1 MSALSIQPTYPIF
14 TETDGQPLEN
24 GYIWIGTVNLD
35 PQVNPINVYWD
46 ASLTQLAAQPI
57 RTECGYPVNNGTP
70 ARLYVNSDYSIRVM
84 NKNGS
89 VVYSAP
95 EALERY
101 SGIVISEL
109 SGSEVSFLQSGA
121 GAVQT
126 DIQTKAREWVSPHD
140 FGAVGD
146 ADASG
151 VFGTNDSAAFALLEA
166 AFTGVAVNLQ
176 GKIYLVNSPIPHA
189 NQYFNGSFVVA
200 AATTDDQPVLA
211 AFGRDSLKSN
221 TFVPRQFP
229 SSTLTWAAGNYNTA
243 FGADTMVNNTT
254 GRRNTAI
261 GANAFNQNSAGF
273 YNTVVG
279 AWAAYSNTIGNYN
292 TVVGN
297 QSLQYN
303 TIGNNNTVVGE
314 GSLVASV
321 SGSNNVV
328 IGDTA
333 AVSVA
338 SGNRNIA
345 IGSQALK
352 TTTFAL
358 NDTIAIGYQ
367 ALSYTVTGSL
377 NLAIGNYTLG
387 ANTSGS
393 NNLAIGHQTL
403 ANNSTA
409 SDNIAIGVQALNACT
424 DSPRNTAVGKVAL
437 SSITTGTLQNTA
449 VGYSALAALTTG
461 GNNTA
466 IGANAGS
473 GITTFDNTTS
483 VGYNAQPTAS
493 NEVKLGDTNVQ
504 TINLGNGLKIDI
516 ASILAAPAGT
526 PIVVRVSGGIK
537 YISV

>member
-1 MSALSIQPTYPIF
+1 MTGVQTCALPICF
-14 TETDGQPLEN
+14 
-24 GYIWIGTVNLD
+24 
-35 PQVNPINVYWD
+35 
-46 ASLTQLAAQPI
+46 
-57 RTECGYPVNNGTP
+57 PVTITNNG
-70 ARLYVNSDYSIRVM
+70 
-84 NKNGS
+84 
-89 VVYSAP
+89 
-95 EALERY
+95 ALEA
-101 SGIVISEL
+101 
-109 SGSEVSFLQSGA
+109 Q
-121 GAVQT
+121 
-126 DIQTKAREWVSPHD
+126 KAREWVSPHD

-393 NNLAIGHQTL
+393 NNLAIG
-403 ANNSTA
+403 
-409 SDNIAIGVQALNACT
+409 
-424 DSPRNTAVGKVAL
+424 
-437 SSITTGTLQNTA
+437 
-449 VGYSALAALTTG
+449 